1 MKLDERQRRL
11 LMRILVLLTGT
22 TAYYFAQDAESSLVL
37 LLATAY
43 GVISQLAPPVI
54 SAMYWRRATT
64 IGVLAGLLA
73 GTATSVF
80 FYFNPDLRPFDM
92 HEGVL
97 GLIIHVPVLISVSL
111 MTPIQNDKHLSGFF
125 S

>member
-1 MKLDERQRRL
+1 
-11 LMRILVLLTGT
+11 
-22 TAYYFAQDAESSLVL
+22 
-37 LLATAY
+37 
-43 GVISQLAPPVI
+43 
-54 SAMYWRRATT
+54 MYWKRATT
-64 IGVLAGLLA
+64 SGVLAGLLA

-97 GLIIHVPVLISVSL
+97 GLIVHVPVLISVST
-111 MTPIQNDKHLSGFF
+111 MTPIQNEKHLAGFF